1 MDCGVCL
8 ESRKKDDFTILPCSH
23 SICNEC
29 FPKIRVPVCPFC
41 RSKYGNSNDRYYD
54 EIDDEFFEFDFNI
67 IYYSDDEMLYSQRT
81 RRRNR
86 RRQFRRNNNPRPR
99 RITNNIPTNIFHVP
113 NLNIDHIYI
122 PPPNNHNNTK
132 TKRKFKENGKRR
144 SKTSNSWNYRQL
156 QTNLNISQSY

>member
-8 ESRKKDDFTILPCSH
+8 ENRKKDNFTILPCNH
-23 SICNEC
+23 SVCNEC

-54 EIDDEFFEFDFNI
+54 EIDDELFDFDFNI
-67 IYYSDDEMLYSQRT
+67 IYYSDDEIMHSQRT
-81 RRRNR
+81 HRRNR
-86 RRQFRRNNNPRPR
+86 RRQFRRNDNPRPR
-99 RITNNIPTNIFHVP
+99 RITNNIPTNIFYVP
-113 NLNIDHIYI
+113 NLNIDHIYT
-122 PPPNNHNNTK
+122 PPNTYTNTK

-144 SKTSNSWNYRQL
+144 TKTSNSWNYRQL